1 MHAMVWPYMNIIM
14 SRDSYVYFKDLTV
27 EMGCLIGFLSSLPI
41 LDFIGAL
48 IAMCAFKRFEK
59 AATLSQKAF
68 CLDWYYVNC
77 LCRDTDYSH
86 IHQLSES
93 DTNED
98 EREVRT
104 REPETECM

>member
-59 AATLSQKAF
+59 AATLSQKLFVLIGTMSTAF
-68 CLDWYYVNC
+68 V
-77 LCRDTDYSH
+77 
-86 IHQLSES
+86 E
-93 DTNED
+93 
-98 EREVRT
+98 T
-104 REPETECM
+104 RIIPTFIN